1 MIQLNTIS
9 RRRRPSL
16 TPMIDVVFLL
26 LIFFMLVARFGVDK
40 VIAINLPSALGQN
53 TQYEGAPRL
62 VEIKSGNIVSLNGS
76 EIPLR
81 ELSNNLSE
89 LMPSPNALVILRSSA
104 EANTQDLLDVLLYLK
119 SEKITTVYYT
129 HLTLP
134 TKA

>member
-40 VIAINLPSALGQN
+40 VIDINLPSALGQN

-76 EIPLR
+76 EIPLG

-89 LMPSPNALVILRSSA
+89 LMPSPDALIILRSSA
-104 EANTQDLLDVLLYLK
+104 EANTQDLLNVLLYLK
-119 SEKITTVYYT
+119 SEKITNVSV
-129 HLTLP
+129 LEP
-134 TKA
+134 ENEF

>member
-1 MIQLNTIS
+1 MIELNTIS

-40 VIAINLPSALGQN
+40 VIDINLPSALGQN

-62 VEIKSGNIVSLNGS
+62 VEIKPGNIVSLNGS
-76 EIPLR
+76 EIPLDQ
-81 ELSNNLSE
+81 LSNNLSE

-119 SEKITTVYYT
+119 SEKITNVSV
-129 HLTLP
+129 LEP
-134 TKA
+134 ENEF

>member
-40 VIAINLPSALGQN
+40 VIDINLPSALGQN
-53 TQYEGAPRL
+53 VQYEGAPRL
-62 VEIKSGNIVSLNGS
+62 VEIKSGNIVLLNGS
-76 EIPLR
+76 QIALDQ
-81 ELSNNLSE
+81 LSNNLRE
-89 LMPSPNALVILRSSA
+89 LMPSPSALVMLRSSA

-119 SEKITTVYYT
+119 SKKITNVSV
-129 HLTLP
+129 LEP
-134 TKA
+134 ENEF

>member
-40 VIAINLPSALGQN
+40 VIDINLPSALGQN

-62 VEIKSGNIVSLNGS
+62 VEIKPGNIVSLNGS
-76 EIPLR
+76 EIPLDQ
-81 ELSNNLSE
+81 LSNNLSK
-89 LMPSPNALVILRSSA
+89 LMPSPNALIILRSSA
-104 EANTQDLLDVLLYLK
+104 EASTQDLLNVLLYLK
-119 SEKITTVYYT
+119 SEKITNVSV
-129 HLTLP
+129 LGP
-134 TKA
+134 DNEF

>member
-26 LIFFMLVARFGVDK
+26 LIFFMLVSRFGLDK
-40 VIAINLPSALGQN
+40 VIDINLPSALGQN
-53 TQYEGAPRL
+53 AHYEGGPRL

-76 EIPLR
+76 EIPLDQ
-81 ELSNNLSE
+81 LSNNLSE
-89 LMPSPNALVILRSSA
+89 LMPSPNALIILRSSA

-119 SEKITTVYYT
+119 SEKITNVSV
-129 HLTLP
+129 LEP
-134 TKA
+134 ENEF